1 MASVRDIR
9 RHIRSVFNIKKI
21 TKTMEMVASARMQKT
36 SAALMASR
44 PYARLAW
51 SLLKDLSIK
60 TEQELHPLLRSRSE
74 CRHCMVVLLTSDR
87 GLCGAFNMNVI
98 HEALNLVPGKEYAS
112 FICVGKKGRDYLM
125 RRGYNIIA
133 EFSGLSAPVNFLQV
147 GPIAQIVIKE
157 YTSGNAD
164 EVSIVFGDYVSH
176 LVQKPTVLKLLPLQR
191 ESDQVESPEAP
202 APVGEFIYEPTAQE
216 VVSNLV
222 PRIIEYQVYAS
233 IMESQASEFAA
244 RMIAMRNATDNAQY
258 LIKNLT
264 LTYNKARQEGITR
277 ELTELSSSKLV
288 IEEQ

>member
-1 MASVRDIR
+1 MASVQDIR
-9 RHIRSVFNIKKI
+9 RHIRSVHNIEKI

-36 SAALMASR
+36 SSALLASR

-51 SLLKDLSIK
+51 SLLKDVSSK
-60 TEQELHPLLRSRSE
+60 TEQELHPLLRSRPE

-98 HEALNLVPGKEYAS
+98 HEALNLAGDKEHAS

-125 RRGYNIIA
+125 RRGYNVIA
-133 EFSGLSAPVNFLQV
+133 EFSGLSAPVNFLQI

-157 YTSGNAD
+157 YTSGNVD
-164 EVSIVFGDYVSH
+164 EVSVVFGDYVSH
-176 LVQKPTVLKLLPLQR
+176 LVQKPTVLKLLPLQKVSSR
-191 ESDQVESPEAP
+191 DEGPEA
-202 APVGEFIYEPTAQE
+202 AAGEYIYEPTAQE
-216 VVSNLV
+216 VVSHLV

-233 IMESQASEFAA
+233 ILESQTSEFAA
-244 RMIAMRNATDNAQY
+244 RMIAMKNATDNAQQ
-258 LIKNLT
+258 LIKYLT
-264 LTYNKARQEGITR
+264 LTYNKARQEGITK